1 MLPFRLPNHP
11 TLAGQ
16 SVWIFEV
23 TPVQR
28 PEEAVARTAEC
39 LQEMERPE
47 MAARLQPAL
56 EQAAHDFPALVTLAY
71 LQGKTGDAA
80 KFSTTLVRVVENL
93 PSAAGLELEDRIRLA
108 AVLAVGGRTEPAR
121 EQLRLG
127 MAELDERSLR
137 RLTAG
142 TLADFLVLGEE
153 LGVPIPDPDLRQL
166 AAHLLPPYRREK
178 H

>member
-1 MLPFRLPNHP
+1 
-11 TLAGQ
+11 
-16 SVWIFEV
+16 
-23 TPVQR
+23 
-28 PEEAVARTAEC
+28 
-39 LQEMERPE
+39 
-47 MAARLQPAL
+47 
-56 EQAAHDFPALVTLAY
+56 
-71 LQGKTGDAA
+71 
-80 KFSTTLVRVVENL
+80 
-93 PSAAGLELEDRIRLA
+93 
-108 AVLAVGGRTEPAR
+108 VGGRTEPAR

-166 AAHLLPPYRREK
+166 AAHLLPPYLREK